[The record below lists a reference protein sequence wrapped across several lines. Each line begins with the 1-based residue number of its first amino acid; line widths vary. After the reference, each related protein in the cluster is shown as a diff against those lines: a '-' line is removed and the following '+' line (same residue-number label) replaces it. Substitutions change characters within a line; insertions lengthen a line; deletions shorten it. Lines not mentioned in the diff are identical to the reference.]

1 MSKPTWRMLAG
12 SRAGAPGMSRPRKL
26 AEQDS
31 ALGCAGG
38 VVACHGADFG
48 KGFVDALDRELGAFP
63 TEGGPAEASPKCPG
77 MHEE

>member
-1 MSKPTWRMLAG
+1 MHLSPPRLHRVFSRWAG
-12 SRAGAPGMSRPRKL
+12 ILRPRKL

-38 VVACHGADFG
+38 VVACDGGDLG
-48 KGFVDALDRELGAFP
+48 KGFVDALDRELGALP

-77 MHEE
+77 RHEE